1 MDIYRRVVVTHLSET
16 QGFIQ
21 IKKNFD
27 ITKYA
32 YGITATTNAW
42 LISDYADTVSFEE
55 GKGRNPAVSQ
65 SGTVQVAESG
75 NSVHA
80 GRCTGSDEGRSGAGR
95 EASGNCQITG

>member
-1 MDIYRRVVVTHLSET
+1 MNGVDVIPVQKDTSIET

-42 LISDYADTVSFEE
+42 LISDYADTVSLKKE
-55 GKGRNPAVSQ
+55 KKRKL
-65 SGTVQVAESG
+65 
-75 NSVHA
+75 
-80 GRCTGSDEGRSGAGR
+80 
-95 EASGNCQITG
+95 